1 MHENGK
7 MALDAKKIVSR
18 RAAMELIPHSVI
30 NLGIGV
36 PEGVGKVAEEE
47 GLRDE
52 LTLSIESGPIG
63 GVPVS
68 GIGFGSSLNPDC
80 ILFQSTQFDSYDGG
94 GLDLAYLGLAEA
106 DRFGNVNVSKFGPK
120 VAGAG
125 GFINIT
131 QATKTVIFCGTMTAS
146 GLKVEVKDGA
156 LHILQEGKVKKLVKD
171 VQQITFSGSFA
182 NRTGQHVLYITERA
196 VFELSASGM
205 TLVEIAPGVDL
216 QKDVLNQMEFVPQI
230 ADPLPLMDARIFKDE
245 LMGLNWESMKR

>member
-1 MHENGK
+1 
-7 MALDAKKIVSR
+7 
-18 RAAMELIPHSVI
+18 
-30 NLGIGV
+30 
-36 PEGVGKVAEEE
+36 
-47 GLRDE
+47 
-52 LTLSIESGPIG
+52 
-63 GVPVS
+63 
-68 GIGFGSSLNPDC
+68 
-80 ILFQSTQFDSYDGG
+80 
-94 GLDLAYLGLAEA
+94 
-106 DRFGNVNVSKFGPK
+106 
-120 VAGAG
+120 
-125 GFINIT
+125 
-131 QATKTVIFCGTMTAS
+131 MTAS